1 MNSEAQVLVHKH
13 AMCQNPDWRML
24 IVQTEERKDLLHHY
38 CYFTYW
44 CTRIHGESFIF
55 KLIITKLTATL
66 NEMSL
71 STHVGISQKRSAA
84 NLQVYYLKLLL
95 LLLLLLRT
103 QQPSPS
109 FPRSFC
115 PRAKH
120 TAKPTKVLTALFLTE
135 KDKHSCSW
143 QIPVMLLD
151 QYIVSN
157 SYFCQFKI

>member
-1 MNSEAQVLVHKH
+1 MPKSRLMDAHSPN
-13 AMCQNPDWRML
+13 WR
-24 IVQTEERKDLLHHY
+24 EERPFTSLLLFHLLL
-38 CYFTYW
+38 FP

-95 LLLLLLRT
+95 LLLLRT

-109 FPRSFC
+109 FPRSFS

-135 KDKHSCSW
+135 KDEYSCSW
-143 QIPVMLLD
+143 QIPAMLLD
-151 QYIVSN
+151 QYSQQLIFLPV
-157 SYFCQFKI
+157 